1 MNVMGLHWDDVT
13 ARFNAKYRRRK
24 LTAQQLEC
32 ALSHY
37 QEEYWNAMDAARDAE
52 MVASMRESDG

>member
-13 ARFNAKYRRRK
+13 ARFNAKYRGRK

-37 QEEYWNAMDAARDAE
+37 QEEYWNAMDAVERL
-52 MVASMRESDG
+52 ASMRESGG